1 MRSLKRDKAD
11 LLRVLAAR
19 IVPEMAELDS
29 TGLNRFF
36 AIVDEALAGREPEV
50 RRQFATFLGV
60 VKWASLPRFGR
71 PFHKLPGESQDA
83 VLRWFEDCPVG
94 LLRSGTWGLKAMVFM
109 GYYGQPET
117 NHLVGY
123 RPGGPHA

>member
-1 MRSLKRDKAD
+1 MKSLSREKTEF
-11 LLRVLAAR
+11 LRVLATR
-19 IVPEMAELDS
+19 IVPETTDLDGA
-29 TGLNRFF
+29 GLDRFF
-36 AIVDEALAGREPEV
+36 GIIDDALASREPSV
-50 RRQFATFLGV
+50 RQQFATFLGV
-60 VKWASLPRFGR
+60 VKWAPLPRYGG
-71 PFHKLPGESQDA
+71 PFDQLSGDRQDA

-123 RPGGPHA
+123 HPGGPRA